1 MYSNIK
7 LGFRARPLPHL
18 CQSDHMS
25 LLLIPAYTP
34 LRKSALTV
42 TRTVKTWPDGA
53 PEQLQGCI
61 ETIIWEVF
69 KHQDLEQYTTAVLG
83 YIKHCID
90 TVTVDKHI
98 WVYPQK
104 NAMDDK

>member
-1 MYSNIK
+1 
-7 LGFRARPLPHL
+7 
-18 CQSDHMS
+18 MS
-25 LLLIPAYTP
+25 LLLIPAY
-34 LRKSALTV
+34 RKSALTV

-53 PEQLQGCI
+53 PEQLQGCV
-61 ETIIWEVF
+61 ETIWEVF
-69 KHQDLEQYTTAVLG
+69 KYQDLEQYTTAVLG

-90 TVTVDKHI
+90 TVTVDKRI